1 MADQNNPIS
10 EPNASTSAISEFCPR
25 DGSVLNEGTKFGYP
39 AWVCPMC
46 TYWKLRTV
54 ASSV

>member
-1 MADQNNPIS
+1 MADQNKPP
-10 EPNASTSAISEFCPR
+10 EQPEASLMAIPEFCPR
-25 DGSVLNEGTKFGYP
+25 DGSVLNEGTKYGYP

-54 ASSV
+54 TAQ

>member
-1 MADQNNPIS
+1 MNDQNNP
-10 EPNASTSAISEFCPR
+10 ENHGQELSTMEIPEFCPR
-25 DGSVLNEGTKFGYP
+25 DGSVLLEGTKYGYP

-54 ASSV
+54 SAV